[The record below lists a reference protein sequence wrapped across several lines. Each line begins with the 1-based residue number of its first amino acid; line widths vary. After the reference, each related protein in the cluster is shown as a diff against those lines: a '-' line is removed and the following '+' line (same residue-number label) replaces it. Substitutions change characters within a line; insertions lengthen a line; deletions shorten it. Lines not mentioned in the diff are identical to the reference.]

1 MTCAAC
7 KCNSCKRKAAAPTV
21 HSEAPRRRNYTR
33 YFDEVILVIVG
44 AAITFFAIKFV
55 ALPTINTSSE
65 IELRLEHLE
74 KQHAKKN

>member
-33 YFDEVILVIVG
+33 YFDEVILVIAG
-44 AAITFFAIKFV
+44 AAIAFFAIKFV
-55 ALPTINTSSE
+55 AAPTTSSE